1 MNLTLLFWIAFMIL
15 GVCFLLLGIFQK
27 FDFNLKESWQAKQY
41 SVILGLV
48 YIVVGIII
56 ILVSMT

>member
-1 MNLTLLFWIAFMIL
+1 MNLTLLFGIAFMIL
-15 GVCFLLLGIFQK
+15 GLCFLLLGIFQK
-27 FDFNLKESWQAKQY
+27 SDFNLKESWQAKQC

-48 YIVVGIII
+48 YVVVGIII